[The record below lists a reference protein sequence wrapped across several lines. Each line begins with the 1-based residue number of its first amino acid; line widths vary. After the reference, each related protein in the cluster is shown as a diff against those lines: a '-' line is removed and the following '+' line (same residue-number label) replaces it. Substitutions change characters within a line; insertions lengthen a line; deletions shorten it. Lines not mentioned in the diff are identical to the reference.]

1 MKRGG
6 GLLLVVALVVFL
18 AVPAL
23 AAVTLAPVVKTR
35 ADEWGITVGSGGM
48 AWNRYTRSD
57 SWILADTGG
66 SRFRVNSTRTWAWT
80 GSIEGD
86 VLTYQKATSRRSN
99 IAAFDLTTKSSV
111 QAPSYVNSRWW
122 EYFPKASGE
131 WVLFGRTNVGYGAKR
146 EWRKLILTNT
156 VTGKSR
162 ILLRG
167 GPQARFDPGQV
178 SGDWVVW
185 DECPRGVCDVYR
197 YQISSA
203 TKTKIPQGGSD
214 QFSPAISTDGT
225 MYYVRTSADRCGR
238 NASIVRR
245 TLDGTETIL
254 YSFPNGVEAS
264 YMFLYDGVS
273 QDLYLGDVDC
283 SNDYESDIY
292 EIAAAD
298 TAAPIVTPMQGLS
311 GSQAARPVS
320 RLSGGLD
327 DRSSSTR
334 PSADRRVGK
343 I

>member
-1 MKRGG
+1 MKRWGES
-6 GLLLVVALVVFL
+6 LLVVALVAFL
-18 AVPAL
+18 AVPAM
-23 AAVTLAPVVKTR
+23 AAVTLTPVVKTR

-48 AWNRYTRSD
+48 AWNRYNRSD

-66 SRFRVNSTRTWAWT
+66 GRFRVNSTRTWAWT

-86 VLTYQKATSRRSN
+86 VLIYQKATSRRSN

-111 QAPSYVNSRWW
+111 QPPQHVNSRWW
-122 EYFPKASGE
+122 EYYPKASGE

-162 ILLRG
+162 TLLRG
-167 GPQARFDPGQV
+167 GPQAHFDPGQV

-185 DECPRGVCDVYR
+185 DECPGGVCDVYR

-203 TKTKIPQGGSD
+203 TKTKIPQEASD
-214 QFSPAISTDGT
+214 QFSPAIAADGT
-225 MYYVRTSADRCGR
+225 MYFVRTSGNRCGR

-254 YSFPNGVEAS
+254 YSFPRGVEAS
-264 YMFLYDGVS
+264 YMFLHDGVE

-292 EIAAAD
+292 MIAGAD
-298 TAAPIVTPMQGLS
+298 TAGPVLTPLLEPTDSMV
-311 GSQAARPVS
+311 AA
-320 RLSGGLD
+320 LA
-327 DRSSSTR
+327 TR
-334 PSADRRVGK
+334 PSGGFDHPSSTGPVADRRPER